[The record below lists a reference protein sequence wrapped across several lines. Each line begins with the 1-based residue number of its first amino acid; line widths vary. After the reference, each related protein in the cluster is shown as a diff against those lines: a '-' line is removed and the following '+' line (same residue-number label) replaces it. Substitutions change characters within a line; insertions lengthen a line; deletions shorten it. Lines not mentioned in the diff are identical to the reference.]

1 MLQGRKLK
9 YKFHTLR
16 RFKKRNIIKMCK
28 KKSMLVL
35 VAFLFSTHSKK
46 KKKKN
51 YDIQNLISKYYKMK
65 LARNI

>member
-1 MLQGRKLK
+1 
-9 YKFHTLR
+9 
-16 RFKKRNIIKMCK
+16 
-28 KKSMLVL
+28 MLVL

-46 KKKKN
+46 KKEKKN